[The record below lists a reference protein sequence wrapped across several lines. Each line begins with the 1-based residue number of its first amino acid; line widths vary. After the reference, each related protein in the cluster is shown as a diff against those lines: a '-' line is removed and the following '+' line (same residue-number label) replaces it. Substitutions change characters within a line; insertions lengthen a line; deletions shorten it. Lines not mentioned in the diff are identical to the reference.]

1 MIEHSANSGQL
12 ALGVH
17 LRDDAT
23 FDNFLFGQANNAL
36 KGALS
41 LQLDTDG
48 EQIIYIHGLA
58 GSGRSHLL
66 QSACHMAEGKG
77 CSSLYLPM
85 EDIASMPAAEV
96 LEGIEHL
103 SLICIDDVD
112 AIASNAQWEE
122 ALFHFINRARMLN
135 TKLLFSA
142 SNSPSNIGI
151 ELADLRSRLGWGLV
165 FQIQPLVESD
175 LAAAMKLR
183 ASGRGLMLS
192 DEVVNYIFSRSTRN
206 ISSLLE
212 LLDTLDQASMA
223 EQRKLSIPFVRQYL
237 GLDTDE

>member
-1 MIEHSANSGQL
+1 
-12 ALGVH
+12 
-17 LRDDAT
+17 
-23 FDNFLFGQANNAL
+23 
-36 KGALS
+36 
-41 LQLDTDG
+41 
-48 EQIIYIHGLA
+48 
-58 GSGRSHLL
+58 
-66 QSACHMAEGKG
+66 
-77 CSSLYLPM
+77 
-85 EDIASMPAAEV
+85 
-96 LEGIEHL
+96 
-103 SLICIDDVD
+103 
-112 AIASNAQWEE
+112 
-122 ALFHFINRARMLN
+122 
-135 TKLLFSA
+135 
-142 SNSPSNIGI
+142 
-151 ELADLRSRLGWGLV
+151 LV